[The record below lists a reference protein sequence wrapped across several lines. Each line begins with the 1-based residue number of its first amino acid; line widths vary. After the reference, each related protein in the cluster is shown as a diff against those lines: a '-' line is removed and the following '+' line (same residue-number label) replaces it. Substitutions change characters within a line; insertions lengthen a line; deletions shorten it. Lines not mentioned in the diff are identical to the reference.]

1 MGSITLTYAQ
11 IGRQQSPD
19 NKQDSG
25 ESKEGPV
32 DPNSYRHA
40 FLILEPKKGQTV
52 ADAKRNPS
60 SVTRHVLCAETDD
73 ERDEWVDAL
82 LLYVGKEPNDGS
94 EATPISEKERS
105 GRRLPEIQKVAA
117 TPIKDLA
124 SVKGNEK
131 LLLNQEAY
139 ERQQRSIPP
148 SGPNQQN
155 HLRGGMPLSPTTP
168 AMCNDD
174 RLSAERQ
181 SAEGQYANNRQNYN
195 QYPEQGGPQPPWN
208 TPPQQ
213 QQQQYQNQQQYQQQQ
228 QQQYQN
234 QQQQQQQ
241 ELQAPGLPRNQS
253 THSLNQTQEEVRNGT
268 STNITS
274 IIHWV

>member
-1 MGSITLTYAQ
+1 LGSITLTYAQ

-19 NKQDSG
+19 KQESG
-25 ESKEGPV
+25 EAKEGPV

-40 FLILEPKKGQTV
+40 FLILEPKKGQSV

-60 SVTRHVLCAETDD
+60 SVTRHVLCAETDE

-82 LLYVGKEPNDGS
+82 LLYVGKESNDGS
-94 EATPISEKERS
+94 ETPPTSEKERS
-105 GRRLPEIQKVAA
+105 GRRMPEIQKVAA

-148 SGPNQQN
+148 TGANQQS
-155 HLRGGMPLSPTTP
+155 HLRGGNMPLSPTTP
-168 AMCNDD
+168 GMCIDD
-174 RLSAERQ
+174 RHSAERQ
-181 SAEGQYANNRQNYN
+181 SADGQYASNNRQNYN
-195 QYPEQGGPQPPWN
+195 QYTEQGGPQPPWN
-208 TPPQQ
+208 SQPQSQ

-228 QQQYQN
+228 QYQN

-241 ELQAPGLPRNQS
+241 QQQDVQAPGLPRNQS
-253 THSLNQTQEEVRNGT
+253 THSLNQNQEDV
-268 STNITS
+268 S
-274 IIHWV
+274 